1 MKMYDFF
8 THLFEILKV
17 QHNQVYNQIQKIRK
31 TFEACEK
38 LVGEKYC
45 LVALFNDD
53 YFWAK

>member
-8 THLFEILKV
+8 THLFENLKV
-17 QHNQVYNQIQKIRK
+17 QDNQVYNQIQKIRK

-38 LVGEKYC
+38 LGGEKYC